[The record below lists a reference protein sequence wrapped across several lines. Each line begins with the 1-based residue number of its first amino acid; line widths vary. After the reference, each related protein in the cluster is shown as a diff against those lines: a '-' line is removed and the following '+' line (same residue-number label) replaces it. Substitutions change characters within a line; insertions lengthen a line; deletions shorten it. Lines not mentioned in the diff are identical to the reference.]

1 MNSDRPGSSLVQIVV
16 SDVRVWRLVTRLLIW
31 VARLLVTWVWQITW
45 LYSNGIVF
53 NHDGRTLNTV
63 CRSLNSCWD
72 MLTSNDLPTCRSNWI
87 DSNILVSPTS
97 KWRGADLVPLVIN
110 VSNLAILHIRC
121 VCYVNSNVLLTILNR
136 YRRNT
141 VSTIGNMGRVTG
153 MYWYIYSNPVC
164 SIG

>member
-72 MLTSNDLPTCRSNWI
+72 MLTSNDLPTCRSNWV
-87 DSNILVSPTS
+87 DSNIIISLTS
-97 KWRGADLVPLVIN
+97 KWGSIN
-110 VSNLAILHIRC
+110 SITFTINIGNSTGLIIGRVGNIDSSILSVWSYRNLI
-121 VCYVNSNVLLTILNR
+121 NILN
-136 YRRNT
+136 
-141 VSTIGNMGRVTG
+141 
-153 MYWYIYSNPVC
+153 
-164 SIG
+164 